1 MRPIKKPKEGKKK
14 EKAKKT
20 ESDGCE
26 KDEDELSKEE
36 RDVVSANAN
45 ETMVSN
51 SPPTSQRYGR

>member
-1 MRPIKKPKEGKKK
+1 MRPIKKPKDAKK

-26 KDEDELSKEE
+26 KDEDDLQEE

-45 ETMVSN
+45 ETMISN
-51 SPPTSQRYGR
+51 SPPVSQRYTGRS